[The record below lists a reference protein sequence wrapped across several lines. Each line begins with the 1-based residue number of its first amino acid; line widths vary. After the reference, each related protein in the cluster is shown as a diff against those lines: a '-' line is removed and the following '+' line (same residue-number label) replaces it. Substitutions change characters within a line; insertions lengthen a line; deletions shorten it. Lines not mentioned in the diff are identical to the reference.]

1 MFGHELGS
9 GAFSTVKYAKLIQPG
24 KSAAVWPEYAVKTI
38 KTELILERSYE
49 HSVRREIA
57 VLQLLSHPGIARL
70 ITSFRWR
77 EGAYLVLEYGAG
89 GDLHTKVRACSMK
102 HVWTWGR
109 WIVRCTS
116 HLLLTLLISIVVL
129 SFTHRHQITK
139 MGSLD
144 EASTQ
149 FIIGEVVAALKAI
162 HSAGFV
168 YGDLKPE
175 NIILTSSGHAKLTD
189 FGAVRPY
196 TDEARGHIAAA
207 RNALRSMR
215 SGDWKPEAELEAE
228 QSTAPSGTRRSEER
242 ASGEA
247 ASDEDSRLEGT
258 AVYLAPELVKGQ
270 ATSPAAD
277 CWALGCLV
285 YQCLAGRPPVWA
297 ETETEVRCSDCECLP
312 RQTH

>member
-1 MFGHELGS
+1 MQHQVWVDV
-9 GAFSTVKYAKLIQPG
+9 GAWGFKMYITHRLLAS
-24 KSAAVWPEYAVKTI
+24 
-38 KTELILERSYE
+38 LILM
-49 HSVRREIA
+49 A
-57 VLQLLSHPGIARL
+57 VL
-70 ITSFRWR
+70 F
-77 EGAYLVLEYGAG
+77 
-89 GDLHTKVRACSMK
+89 
-102 HVWTWGR
+102 
-109 WIVRCTS
+109 
-116 HLLLTLLISIVVL
+116 LT
-129 SFTHRHQITK
+129 HCHQITK

-196 TDEARGHIAAA
+196 TDEAKGHIAAA

-228 QSTAPSGTRRSEER
+228 RSAASSVPHQNEGRVSEE
-242 ASGEA
+242 AD
-247 ASDEDSRLEGT
+247 SDDDCRLEGT

-270 ATSPAAD
+270 ATSPAVD

-297 ETETEVRCSDCECLP
+297 ETETEVRRIDRECLP
-312 RQTH
+312 LHSH